1 MHEPYR
7 QGMIVISRQDMA
19 NIYPVGGQ
27 CNSYFY
33 YPPSATCSNIEVTKP
48 PKGIME
54 THLVDEVDR
63 ILKALSSDSHR
74 QAKFD

>member
-33 YPPSATCSNIEVTKP
+33 YPPSVAHANIEITKP

-54 THLVDEVDR
+54 SHLVKEVDR
-63 ILKALSSDSHR
+63 IIKALSNDSHR